1 MTSLRK
7 NNNRAKKDVEVKVE
21 EVEAVEVKPVE
32 TAEEPKA
39 KKEQKD
45 DEISVIDNAIANSN
59 KVQVAP
65 TTVKAEPNVRVNPK
79 QDINTYFGD
88 QWYNLKAGKQTSVPR
103 AFKEKLQRA
112 GLLNPL

>member
-1 MTSLRK
+1 MSSLRK
-7 NNNRAKKDVEVKVE
+7 NNTRAKKENDVKIE
-21 EVEAVEVKPVE
+21 EVEAVEVKPAE
-32 TAEEPKA
+32 KPEEPKA
-39 KKEQKD
+39 KKEQND
-45 DEISVIDNAIANSN
+45 DEISVIDNAVANSN

-65 TTVKAEPNVRVNPK
+65 TTAKAEPNVRVNPK